1 MSSKIYISLDNFSFV
16 LYITIVICSAYAT
29 NYIVCKHFEKG
40 VIVMMIRTINAAYD
54 EIKSRDPET
63 AISRELVRQMVKTG
77 MVPSLSVG
85 NKKLVDVDVLEEY
98 VARIT
103 GSCTEDLSQ

>member
-1 MSSKIYISLDNFSFV
+1 
-16 LYITIVICSAYAT
+16 
-29 NYIVCKHFEKG
+29 
-40 VIVMMIRTINAAYD
+40 MMIRTINAAYD
-54 EIKSRDPET
+54 EIKARDPET

-85 NKKLVDVDVLEEY
+85 NKKLVDVDVLQEH

-103 GSCTEDLSQ
+103 GSISDEPN